1 MENLCK
7 GAVCAKKSLLPWLW
21 IQGTP
26 NVVSLAALDAVD
38 QNAAPLGRVSSGWIG
53 DTKVAGSIE
62 LLEQP
67 MLDNSKKFSF
77 RLSFM

>member
-1 MENLCK
+1 M
-7 GAVCAKKSLLPWLW
+7 
-21 IQGTP
+21 
-26 NVVSLAALDAVD
+26 VSLAALDAVD
-38 QNAAPLGRVSSGWIG
+38 QNAAPLGWVSSGGIG

-67 MLDNSKKFSF
+67 MLDNSKEFSF